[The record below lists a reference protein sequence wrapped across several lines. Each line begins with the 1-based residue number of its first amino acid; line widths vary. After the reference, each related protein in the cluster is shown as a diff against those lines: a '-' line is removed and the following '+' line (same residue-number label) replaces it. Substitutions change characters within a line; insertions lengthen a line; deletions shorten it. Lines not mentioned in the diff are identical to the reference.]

1 MSFGG
6 GSPGLKAIEALVA
19 ARGDFSAIAD
29 KDWAAA
35 AGLIVKKLL
44 VSAGQ
49 THGSLTALRDAVGE
63 DIFDGQLK
71 TLSHHQAKQLARRLD
86 KAAPDLEVST
96 ARAAIAY
103 IRTLLAPAPAVEEQA
118 PEPETQPE
126 TQPETPSDPSTEET
140 IAADPATDDTESAA
154 SDDETPPLP
163 PAGPNPYFGRK
174 SFRTG

>member
-6 GSPGLKAIEALVA
+6 GAPGLKAIEALVA

-49 THGSLTALRDAVGE
+49 THASLTALRDAVGD

-96 ARAAIAY
+96 ARAAIGY
-103 IRTLLAPAPAVEEQA
+103 IRTLLAPAPAVEDKA
-118 PEPETQPE
+118 PKPEAE
-126 TQPETPSDPSTEET
+126 PETPSDPSTEET
-140 IAADPATDDTESAA
+140 TAADPATDETVNAP
-154 SDDETPPLP
+154 SDDETPPSP

>member
-6 GSPGLKAIEALVA
+6 GSPGLKAIEALIA

-49 THGSLTALRDAVGE
+49 SHASLTALRDAVGE

-103 IRTLLAPAPAVEEQA
+103 IRTLLAPASIPQIEAQ
-118 PEPETQPE
+118 EPE
-126 TQPETPSDPSTEET
+126 SAADPSTEET
-140 IAADPATDDTESAA
+140 TAADPATNESMDGTT
-154 SDDETPPLP
+154 DDETPPSP
-163 PAGPNPYFGRK
+163 PATPNPYFGRK

>member
-49 THGSLTALRDAVGE
+49 THASLTALRDAVGE

-126 TQPETPSDPSTEET
+126 TLSDPSTEET
-140 IAADPATDDTESAA
+140 IAADPATDDTESAT

>member
-49 THGSLTALRDAVGE
+49 THASLTALRDAVGE

-118 PEPETQPE
+118 SEPETP
-126 TQPETPSDPSTEET
+126 PETPSDPSTEET

>member
-6 GSPGLKAIEALVA
+6 GSPGLKAIEALLAV
-19 ARGDFSAIAD
+19 RGDFSAIAD

-49 THGSLTALRDAVGE
+49 THTSLTALQAAVGE

-96 ARAAIAY
+96 ARAAIAH
-103 IRTLLAPAPAVEEQA
+103 IRTLLAPAPAAEEQA
-118 PEPETQPE
+118 PEPDAEAETK
-126 TQPETPSDPSTEET
+126 SDPSTDEAVNT
-140 IAADPATDDTESAA
+140 P
-154 SDDETPPLP
+154 SDDETPPSP
-163 PAGPNPYFGRK
+163 PSGPNPYFGRK
-174 SFRTG
+174 SFRAG

>member
-6 GSPGLKAIEALVA
+6 GSPGLMAIEALVA

-35 AGLIVKKLL
+35 ASLIVKKLL

-49 THGSLTALRDAVGE
+49 THTTLTALREAVGE

-96 ARAAIAY
+96 ARAAIGY
-103 IRTLLAPAPAVEEQA
+103 IRTLLAPAPAAEDKA
-118 PEPETQPE
+118 PEPEAATE
-126 TQPETPSDPSTEET
+126 TLSDPSTEET
-140 IAADPATDDTESAA
+140 VAADPATDETVNVP
-154 SDDETPPLP
+154 SDDETPPSP

>member
-49 THGSLTALRDAVGE
+49 THASLTALRDAVGE

-118 PEPETQPE
+118 PEAETQPE
-126 TQPETPSDPSTEET
+126 TLSDPSTEET
-140 IAADPATDDTESAA
+140 IAADPATDNRESAA

>member
-29 KDWAAA
+29 KDWAAV

-49 THGSLTALRDAVGE
+49 SHASLTALRDAVGE

-103 IRTLLAPAPAVEEQA
+103 IRTLLAPVAIPEIEA
-118 PEPETQPE
+118 PEPEAAA
-126 TQPETPSDPSTEET
+126 DPSTEET
-140 IAADPATDDTESAA
+140 TATDPATDQAIDGTT
-154 SDDETPPLP
+154 DDETPPSP
-163 PAGPNPYFGRK
+163 PAAPNPYFGRK

>member
-49 THGSLTALRDAVGE
+49 THASLTALRDAVGE
-63 DIFDGQLK
+63 DIFDSQLK

-126 TQPETPSDPSTEET
+126 TLSDPSTEET

>member
-49 THGSLTALRDAVGE
+49 TLASLAALRDAVGE

-118 PEPETQPE
+118 PEPETP
-126 TQPETPSDPSTEET
+126 PETPSDPSTEET

>member
-49 THGSLTALRDAVGE
+49 THASLTALQAAVGE

-103 IRTLLAPAPAVEEQA
+103 IRTLLAPAPVAEEQA
-118 PEPETQPE
+118 PKPDAESES
-126 TQPETPSDPSTEET
+126 PSDPSTDET
-140 IAADPATDDTESAA
+140 VAADPATDETVNAP
-154 SDDETPPLP
+154 SDDETPPSP

>member
-6 GSPGLKAIEALVA
+6 GSPGLRAIEALVA

-49 THGSLTALRDAVGE
+49 THASLTALRDAVGE
-63 DIFDGQLK
+63 EIFDGQLK

-96 ARAAIAY
+96 ARAAIGY
-103 IRTLLAPAPAVEEQA
+103 IRTLLTPAAAAEEPAPKAEIEI
-118 PEPETQPE
+118 
-126 TQPETPSDPSTEET
+126 PSDPSAEET
-140 IAADPATDDTESAA
+140 VAADPATDETVNAPSE
-154 SDDETPPLP
+154 DETPPSP